1 NKKKTLR
8 TGQAGLQL
16 EVRHRNPQEGE
27 GTMKWYHW
35 VFIVALQ
42 LFINALTLVFIA
54 KNIKVVSFMEITAMG
69 VDEMARAIQSGEDPQ
84 KLQQMQMEKL
94 KQIQEKI
101 GRQSGIVLIKECV
114 VKGPFEDITYEVLG
128 R

>member
-1 NKKKTLR
+1 
-8 TGQAGLQL
+8 
-16 EVRHRNPQEGE
+16 
-27 GTMKWYHW
+27 MKWYHW

>member
-1 NKKKTLR
+1 
-8 TGQAGLQL
+8 
-16 EVRHRNPQEGE
+16 
-27 GTMKWYHW
+27 MKWYHW

-54 KNIKVVSFMEITAMG
+54 KNIKVVSFMEITAVG
-69 VDEMARAIQSGEDPQ
+69 VDELARAIQSGEDPQ

-94 KQIQEKI
+94 RQIQEKI